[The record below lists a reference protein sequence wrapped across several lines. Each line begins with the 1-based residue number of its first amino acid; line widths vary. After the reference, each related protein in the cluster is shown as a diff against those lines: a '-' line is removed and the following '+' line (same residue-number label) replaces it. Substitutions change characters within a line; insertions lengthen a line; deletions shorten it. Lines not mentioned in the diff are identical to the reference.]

1 MSPLFNTKILHSFIP
16 IFERATKEVMKGLD
30 VVCDGRDFDLLQYT
44 STCSAKMVHGTM
56 VDTLSVPEEI
66 INTLITNLEM

>member
-1 MSPLFNTKILHSFIP
+1 
-16 IFERATKEVMKGLD
+16 MKGLD